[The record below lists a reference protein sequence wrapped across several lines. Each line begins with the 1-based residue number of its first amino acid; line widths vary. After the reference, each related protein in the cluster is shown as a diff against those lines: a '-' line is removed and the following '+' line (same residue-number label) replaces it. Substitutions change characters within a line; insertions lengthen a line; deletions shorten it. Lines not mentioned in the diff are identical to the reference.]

1 MPLLGQLQDDRN
13 LRRWIGMLAIRSARL
28 FDGVADQLRARPLV
42 LVDDGR
48 ISDLHTTGPD
58 PPEGAELVDLGEA
71 TLLPGLV
78 DSHTHL
84 ALDAS
89 SDPVGHLGGVG
100 EDALLEHCRAAA
112 GAALAAGVTTVRDL
126 GDRRFVTLRLREELA
141 AHPARGPQLL
151 VSGPPVTTPGGHC
164 WFFGGEA
171 AGVEGVRSAVRALA
185 ARGVDVVKVMVT
197 GGNLTPGSVAWQSQ
211 YGPAE
216 LRAAVEEAHRAG
228 LPITGHAHGA
238 QGIAEAVAAG
248 FDGIEHGL
256 FLTADG
262 FKQDPAVVDQLVAR
276 GVVVS
281 VTAAQSRP
289 LGQPPPEMEPGS
301 ELAKRF
307 EEIAKQLKVLVAG
320 VLRLRAA
327 GVPITISSDAGIG
340 PHKPHDVLRWGPQ
353 VLTSAGFTGAEA
365 LRAVTSVA
373 ATACRVGDRK
383 GRIAPG
389 YDADLLAVDGDPL
402 TDANALREVVAVFR
416 AGHRVR

>member
-1 MPLLGQLQDDRN
+1 
-13 LRRWIGMLAIRSARL
+13 MLAIRSARL
-28 FDGVADQLRARPLV
+28 FDGVADQLHARALV

-48 ISDLHTTGPD
+48 ITDVDTTGAD
-58 PPEGAELVDLGEA
+58 PPAGAKLVELGAA

-84 ALDAS
+84 SFDAS
-89 SDPVGHLGGVG
+89 GDPVGHLGAMA
-100 EDALLEHCRAAA
+100 EDVLLEHCRAAA
-112 GAALAAGVTTVRDL
+112 RVALAAGVTTVRDL

-141 AHPARGPQLL
+141 TDPARGPQLL

-164 WFFGGEA
+164 WFLGGEA
-171 AGVEGVRSAVRALA
+171 AGVDGVRSAVRALA
-185 ARGVDVVKVMVT
+185 AREVDVVKVMVT
-197 GGNLTPGSVAWQSQ
+197 GGTLTPGSVLWQSQ
-211 YGPAE
+211 YGLAE
-216 LRAAVEEAHRAG
+216 LQAAVEEAHRAG
-228 LPITGHAHGA
+228 LAVTGHAHGA
-238 QGIAEAVAAG
+238 EGIADAVAAG

-262 FKQDPAVVDQLVAR
+262 FTQDPAVVDQMAAR

-281 VTAAQSRP
+281 VTAAQSQP
-289 LGQPPPEMEPGS
+289 LGQPPPGLEPGT

-307 EEIAKQLKVLVAG
+307 EGLARQLDVIVAG
-320 VLRLRAA
+320 VLRLRDA

-340 PHKPHDVLRWGPQ
+340 PHKPHDVLPRGPQ
-353 VLTSAGFTGAEA
+353 VLTWAGFTGAEA

-373 ATACRVGDRK
+373 ADACWVGDRK

-402 TDANALREVVAVFR
+402 SDANAVREVAAVFR